1 MKYTKEE
8 LEYMRTLAE
17 KAVDMYIR
25 YGEIIKEVNVPDAM
39 QEKRACFVTLTKS
52 GELRGCIGTIEPVD
66 SLYKNIIQNAISA
79 ATRDYR
85 FYPVTEDELPYLK
98 YEVTVLSPPKEIRYT
113 DKESLFKQIEGKG
126 VIIKKGFYTAV
137 YLPQV
142 WEQFDSAEKFLSSL
156 CRKAGMDKNE
166 WKKLDLKVKV
176 FDSIK

>member
-25 YGEIIKEVNVPDAM
+25 YGEIIKEVNVPDVM

-98 YEVTVLSPPKEIRYT
+98 YEVTVLSPPKEIQYS
-113 DKESLFKQIEGKG
+113 DKESLFKQIKGKG

-156 CRKAGMDKNE
+156 CLKAGMDRNE
-166 WKKLDLKVKV
+166 WKKLDLKVRV